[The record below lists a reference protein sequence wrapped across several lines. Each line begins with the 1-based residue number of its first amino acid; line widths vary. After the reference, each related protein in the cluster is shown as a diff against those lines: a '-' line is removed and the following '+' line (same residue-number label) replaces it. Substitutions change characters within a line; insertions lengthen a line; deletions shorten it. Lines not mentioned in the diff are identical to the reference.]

1 MILIQPNSL
10 TPIGVPLHP
19 TSMKITLNERSS
31 TLSVQLISDDVLKIG
46 TWLKSIRGPAA
57 GTVWRIKSVDDTHL
71 GGSTYT
77 FQTEHMINSLKDLIL
92 FDEVTAGTMA
102 GNSSATNCTAKKA
115 FQYILGKQNIWT
127 LGSFAYN
134 VSKPYKFNGET
145 LFAALETITSTLED
159 AYWDYNFS
167 TFPFKLN
174 VRKRS
179 DEVDSEMRM
188 NRNITGPVKV
198 QIDKSNMYT
207 VIYPVGKNDLHLS
220 EKKLKKNTS
229 VWGTIE
235 HQETDQ
241 SYSTQDELRT
251 WAQSKLNNHCE
262 PTVTITVTGRY
273 LAEATDEPLDRIRLN
288 RVCRIP
294 LAKYNTI
301 IAERVT
307 TLTWADWIKEPETF
321 SVTLCNTRNDLSNII
336 KEISS
341 SSSKSSKTSATNSG
355 EDHAWMEDTTEHVGL
370 VAEAIV
376 GRGANGVDWRR
387 VSEIIVDGE
396 GIHQRVTRTEAD
408 ITLAEARLDICEEA
422 INAEVTARGE
432 GDEELR
438 SLIQVTATS
447 ITLSVASGQSS
458 LYKSVIEVTSTQI
471 SLSVSS
477 GQSSLYTSLIRVTST
492 QISLSVASGQSS
504 LYTSVIAVTSTN
516 ISLSV
521 SAGQSALYTSVIAVT
536 STSISLKVG
545 KGEVISCINQTAESI
560 LIDASRISISG
571 NTKINDVF
579 TVLTNA
585 VGVKVPMIC
594 SGNVDIDSNKVLN
607 LYTATFQGG
616 SPVTLTALEL
626 AGVIKSATVSG
637 NTLTLTPFVGEAVT
651 FSKAVSL
658 SGAWS
663 GRNYTVTAKI
673 NGTSVGTKTGIVYNG
688 IVASGSVTYRTS
700 GSNRYVDQDQIVYAD
715 DGEGNAGSQIMKKTV
730 SINANAAYNAGLSG
744 ANVTL
749 SRSAVTADSNYQ
761 KYLTYKASNNSNTS
775 HNQTEKIYLVKA
787 TGKAQLRSGSASG
800 TIIMEINTT

>member
-10 TPIGVPLHP
+10 TPIGVPLYP

-115 FQYILGKQNIWT
+115 FQYILGKQSIWT

-159 AYWDYNFS
+159 AYWDYDFS

-179 DEVDSEMRM
+179 DDVDSEMRM
-188 NRNITGPVKV
+188 NRNITGPIKI

-251 WAQSKLNNHCE
+251 WAQAKLDNHCD

-294 LAKYNTI
+294 LQKYNTI

-307 TLTWADWIKEPETF
+307 TLTWSDWIKEPESF
-321 SVTLCNTRNDLSNII
+321 SVTLCNTRNDVSNII

-341 SSSKSSKTSATNSG
+341 SSSKSSKSSATKAG

-396 GIHQRVTRTEAD
+396 GIHQRVTRTEGD
-408 ITLAEARLDICEEA
+408 LTLAEARLDICEEA

-477 GQSSLYTSLIRVTST
+477 GQSSLYTSLIQVTST

-504 LYTSVIAVTSTN
+504 LYKSVIAVTSTS

-521 SAGQSALYTSVIAVT
+521 AAGQSALYTSVIAVT

-545 KGEVISCINQTAESI
+545 KGEVISSINMSSESVTI
-560 LIDASRISISG
+560 NAS
-571 NTKINDVF
+571 KINLVGYVTTSTLASDFANITSV
-579 TVLTNA
+579 TYNTLDGVTLYASGSVQAAEIYLANGDVLTSLKRA
-585 VGVKVPMIC
+585 FI
-594 SGNVDIDSNKVLN
+594 
-607 LYTATFQGG
+607 
-616 SPVTLTALEL
+616 
-626 AGVIKSATVSG
+626 SATISG
-637 NTLTLTPFVGEAVT
+637 NTLTLENARGDTVS

-663 GRNYTVTAKI
+663 GRNYKVTAKM
-673 NGTSVGTKTGIVYNG
+673 NGSTVDTQTGTVYDR
-688 IVASGSVTYRTS
+688 ITASGSVTYRTS
-700 GSNRYVDQDQIVYAD
+700 GSYHYVDQDQIVYAD
-715 DGEGNAGSQIMKKTV
+715 DGSGNAGSQIMKKTV
-730 SINANAAYNAGLSG
+730 TINATAAYNAGLSG

-749 SRSAVTADSNYQ
+749 SRSAVTTDSAYQ
-761 KYLTYKASNNSNTS
+761 KHLTYTASNNSNTN
-775 HNQTEKIYLVKA
+775 HKQTEEIYLVKA
-787 TGKAQLRSGSASG
+787 TGKAQLRKGSPSG
-800 TIIMEINTT
+800 TVIMEINTT